1 MTKMKQLLAL
11 FITVY
16 FSAFA
21 QETNLEWENYSES
34 YNKEAN
40 AGLNFINTERI
51 DDLLIKKK
59 RSNSNKVKVFRIQ
72 LYSGNRV
79 GSSETKNRFKKLYP
93 NILVENSYEQP
104 YFKTKVDAIRS
115 RIEAEKILK
124 TYKKNFKNAF
134 IFEEEVEID
143 KL

>member
-1 MTKMKQLLAL
+1 MTKMKHLLAL
-11 FITVY
+11 LITVY

-40 AGLNFINTERI
+40 ADLNFINTERI

-124 TYKKNFKNAF
+124 TYKKIFKNAF

>member
-1 MTKMKQLLAL
+1 MKHLLSL
-11 FITVY
+11 FITIY
-16 FSAFA
+16 IGAFA
-21 QETNLEWENYSES
+21 QETNSEWENYSES
-34 YNKEAN
+34 YNEETN
-40 AGLNFINTERI
+40 AGLNFINTQRI

-79 GSSETKNRFKKLYP
+79 GSSETKNKFKKLYP

-115 RIEAEKILK
+115 RIDAEKILK

>member
-1 MTKMKQLLAL
+1 MKHLLAL
-11 FITVY
+11 LITVY

-40 AGLNFINTERI
+40 ADLNFINTERI